1 MEVSIDQ
8 NFHMAEVVQFV
19 FFKHLPKY
27 PLWMVMEELHPYMTN
42 MKLEI
47 KFSMISNKNPYICFY
62 VLRHKHNKMIK

>member
-8 NFHMAEVVQFV
+8 NFNMAQVVQFV

-42 MKLEI
+42 MKLKI
-47 KFSMISNKNPYICFY
+47 KFSMISNKNPNICFY
-62 VLRHKHNKMIK
+62 VLHWGRL

>member
-42 MKLEI
+42 MKLKI
-47 KFSMISNKNPYICFY
+47 NFFSD
-62 VLRHKHNKMIK
+62 